1 MRIREAQKHM
11 DPTDPDTEHWF
22 LDVRAKFVYAQN
34 LRREKFPVKY
44 ALRFSRKGKSSVSD
58 PDSIRP
64 VDPLPDSE
72 SGSRRSKMTQRS
84 WKKIQKFHLT
94 CMLSSRAPSPPP
106 TQRFNGF
113 FRCARYANKLQ
124 REQFLMKSA
133 SIS

>member
-1 MRIREAQKHM
+1 M
-11 DPTDPDTEHWF
+11 
-22 LDVRAKFVYAQN
+22 KFAP
-34 LRREKFPVKY
+34 F
-44 ALRFSRKGKSSVSD
+44 FSRKGKSSVSD

-64 VDPLPDSE
+64 VNPYPDSE
-72 SGSRRSKMTQRS
+72 SGSRRSKMTHRS

-94 CMLSSRAPSPPP
+94 CMLSSRAPSPSP

-133 SIS
+133 FVFHEGKNQCFGFGINQVSESVSGTLFRNKVQFLANRNI